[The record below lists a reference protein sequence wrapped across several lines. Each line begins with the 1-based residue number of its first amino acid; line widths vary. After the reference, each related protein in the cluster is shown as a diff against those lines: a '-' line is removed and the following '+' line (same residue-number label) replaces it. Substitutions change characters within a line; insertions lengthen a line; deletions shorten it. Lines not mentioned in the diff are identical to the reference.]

1 MSVPAPMRLGIV
13 VGLDGEA
20 RLARRLGP
28 SVLVGISGA
37 TAHGASRAAAGL
49 VAAGA
54 THLLSFGLAAGLDPS
69 FRAGDVLVPAQVVAD
84 GTAYDTDPALRAML
98 GPGSA
103 ASLLHSDVLVSH
115 RAAKAVLWAGSGCG
129 SLDMESGAVARAA
142 GTAGLPFAVLRAVCD
157 PAGRTLPPA
166 ACVPLRSD
174 GRLQPW
180 AILRSI
186 LRRPGQL
193 PGLIAL
199 GRDAGRATAALSKR
213 LSSLAPGLTTI

>member
-1 MSVPAPMRLGIV
+1 MRLGIV

-20 RLARRLGP
+20 RLARRLGA

-37 TAHGASRAAAGL
+37 TAHGASRAAAEL

-69 FRAGDVLVPAQVVAD
+69 FRAGDVLVPARVVAD
-84 GTAYDTDPALRAML
+84 GTAHDTDPVLRTML
-98 GPGSA
+98 GAGSTA
-103 ASLLHSDVLVSH
+103 PLLHSDVLVSD
-115 RAAKAVLWAGSGCG
+115 RAAKAALWAASGCG

-142 GTAGLPFAVLRAVCD
+142 AAAGLPFAVLRAVCD

-166 ACVPLRSD
+166 AGVPLRAD
-174 GRLQPW
+174 GRLQGW

-193 PGLIAL
+193 PALIAL
-199 GRDAGRATAALSKR
+199 GRDAGRATTALSKR
-213 LSSLAPGLTTI
+213 LSSLAPGLTKI